1 MPTATCHC
9 RAVRLE
15 VDAPPSYLN
24 ECRCSV
30 CRRYG
35 VRGGYYQPGEVAI
48 EAAPGA
54 IEAYSWGQANLDFHR
69 CRLCGCVTH
78 WTARAGGNRM
88 GVNGNL
94 FEPADLAAVPLRQ
107 SAGPC

>member
-15 VDAPPSYLN
+15 VDGPPSYLN
-24 ECRCSV
+24 ECHCSI

-35 VRGGYYQPGEVAI
+35 VHWGYYPPGEVAI
-48 EAAPGA
+48 EAA
-54 IEAYSWGQANLDFHR
+54 
-69 CRLCGCVTH
+69 T
-78 WTARAGGNRM
+78 

-94 FEPADLAAVPLRQ
+94 FEPADLASVPLHR
-107 SAGPC
+107 SAGPS